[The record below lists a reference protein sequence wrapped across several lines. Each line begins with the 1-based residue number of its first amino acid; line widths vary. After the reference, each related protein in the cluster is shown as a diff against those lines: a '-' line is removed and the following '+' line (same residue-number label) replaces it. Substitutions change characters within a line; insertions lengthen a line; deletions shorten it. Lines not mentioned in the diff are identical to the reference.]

1 MAEKKSTDSISISPE
16 ILHTLPMELKHGDP
30 IYCTIPKLGWI
41 KGRIGTQPKTQLS
54 MVSKNGTTYQFIDLS
69 AAPIVSL
76 WAPKSILSV
85 IPTLSSSL
93 IHQRKLEIRTSDV
106 NNNETNVSAQQ
117 KDLVRAFDGKFAK
130 TKGTL
135 SVKKSVTLPNKLK
148 INKSKT

>member
-1 MAEKKSTDSISISPE
+1 MAGKKSTDSISISPE
-16 ILHTLPMELKHGDP
+16 ILHTFPMELKHGDH
-30 IYCTIPKLGWI
+30 IYCTIPKLCWI
-41 KGRIGTQPKTQLS
+41 KIQLS

-69 AAPIVSL
+69 TAPIVSL

-85 IPTLSSSL
+85 MPTLSSSL
-93 IHQRKLEIRTSDV
+93 IHQRKLEIRTSDR

-117 KDLVRAFDGKFAK
+117 KHLVRASDGKFAK

-135 SVKKSVTLPNKLK
+135 SVEKSVTLPNKLK

>member
-76 WAPKSILSV
+76 WAPWC
-85 IPTLSSSL
+85 
-93 IHQRKLEIRTSDV
+93 
-106 NNNETNVSAQQ
+106 NNNNICHCKPHLLFCSNICSN
-117 KDLVRAFDGKFAK
+117 F
-130 TKGTL
+130 
-135 SVKKSVTLPNKLK
+135 
-148 INKSKT
+148 